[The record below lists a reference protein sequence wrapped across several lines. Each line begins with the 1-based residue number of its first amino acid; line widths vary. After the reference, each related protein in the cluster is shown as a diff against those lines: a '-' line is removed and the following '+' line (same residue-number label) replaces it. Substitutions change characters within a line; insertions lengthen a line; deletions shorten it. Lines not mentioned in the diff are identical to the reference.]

1 MTKITVTLRNPL
13 DFKDQIK
20 YYIIPDDSLLAR
32 DWTEALKEIL
42 IKGDH
47 LEKNFCF
54 LGFPHSARDIPYLCK
69 SLNESIDTINNF
81 FDDYKIEEVYTP
93 ETVRFGIEVNH
104 ELLNK
109 LHNHFEILQG
119 TVESISP
126 YFSKANH
133 ETKYAIRQLNIICHE
148 LESLIQSLRELER
161 KSGWV
166 RPSQITTFLH
176 TERYLLKDEHREGF
190 LTNGY
195 DRHFATVYM
204 HWAQIGK
211 TLMEVWRDEGAPDLD
226 KTTCDAITHLKYY
239 SGEFDIDWGPNY
251 AYGIGLS
258 LVDKEI
264 DEFTAWLIKNNLN
277 PNDPKLSLG
286 FLPIGK
292 VDLESSF
299 GTTDKETI
307 WKLLGTHLD
316 IISIEVGGIKNS
328 YPYCWSDPYHKEQ
341 QIEAMKPGYDDVE

>member
-1 MTKITVTLRNPL
+1 MSKVTVTLRSPL
-13 DFKDQIK
+13 DFSDTIQ
-20 YYIIPDDSLLAR
+20 YHIIPDDTILAK
-32 DWTEALKEIL
+32 DWIEALKGIL
-42 IKGDH
+42 TRGDH

-54 LGFPHSARDIPYLCK
+54 LGFPHSARSIEYLCK
-69 SLNESIDTINNF
+69 SLKESVETINNF
-81 FDDYKIEEVYTP
+81 FDDYKIEETYTP
-93 ETVRFGIEVNH
+93 ETVRIGLEINH

-119 TVESISP
+119 TVETSSP
-126 YFSKANH
+126 YYEKGDY

-148 LESLIQSLRELER
+148 LESLIQSVREFEL

-176 TERYLLKDEHREGF
+176 AERYPLRDEHRDGF

-211 TLMEVWRDEGAPDLD
+211 TLMEVWRDEGAPEL
-226 KTTCDAITHLKYY
+226 TETICEAITHLKYY
-239 SGEFDIDWGPNY
+239 SGEFDIDWGPDY
-251 AYGIGLS
+251 AYGIGLPTI
-258 LVDKEI
+258 DKEI
-264 DEFTAWLIKNNLN
+264 DDFTAWLVANNL
-277 PNDPKLSLG
+277 DPKDPRLSLG

-316 IISIEVGGIKNS
+316 IISIEVDGIKNS
-328 YPYCWSDPYHKEQ
+328 YPYCWSDSDHKEK
-341 QIEAMKPGYDDVE
+341 QIEAMKPGYDAAG